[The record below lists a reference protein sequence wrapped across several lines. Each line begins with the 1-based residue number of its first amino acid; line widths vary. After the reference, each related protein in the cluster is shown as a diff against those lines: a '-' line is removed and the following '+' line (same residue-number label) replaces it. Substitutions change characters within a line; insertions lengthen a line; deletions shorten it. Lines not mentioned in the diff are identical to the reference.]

1 MGNQRDSRP
10 DKVEPLYITE
20 EMACDDVM
28 DERLQKQIKKEA
40 DEIEIV

>member
-20 EMACDDVM
+20 EMACDDVKM
-28 DERLQKQIKKEA
+28 KGCKSRLRKRQTRLK
-40 DEIEIV
+40 IV